1 MREKIKYTAFP
12 HVLGAVVAVSGI
24 SVLCGWIFD
33 IPLLKSIFS
42 GLATMKVN
50 TAIAFT
56 LIGFAL
62 LFRKP
67 NNSEV
72 SWPVQICAALAAI
85 IGLFTLAEYALQ
97 WDAGIDELFIQDHL
111 TAVERYPGRPSHMT
125 AFNFAILG
133 IAYLISP
140 SKSRGRVAEILSAL
154 GMLVAYVAIVGY
166 VLDVKTLYGAAFYS
180 SMALHT
186 SILFILVSTAIWWGT
201 SDNLLQKL
209 LCASGSAGI
218 LARRMVPF
226 ALVVPIALSS
236 LWLYG
241 ARAGLYDK
249 EFGWA
254 LLVVTNV
261 IFLIGFIIVAA
272 RPIKNLERER
282 LNITTEL
289 ENRAAE
295 LAAVNR
301 RLESLSNT
309 DPLTGVGNRRA
320 FNARLT
326 QELETISRYHM
337 PLSLMLV
344 DLDEF
349 KPYND
354 EFGHAAGD
362 DALVAV
368 ATILKDHARK
378 TDFVARIGGDEFAII
393 LTETNINGATIQA
406 ERFQHGIK
414 SFDWPLRQITVS
426 IGIAQA
432 LEVSNDFASLFH
444 AADKA
449 LYRVKKDHGE
459 RRHA

>member
-1 MREKIKYTAFP
+1 
-12 HVLGAVVAVSGI
+12 
-24 SVLCGWIFD
+24 
-33 IPLLKSIFS
+33 
-42 GLATMKVN
+42 
-50 TAIAFT
+50 
-56 LIGFAL
+56 
-62 LFRKP
+62 
-67 NNSEV
+67 
-72 SWPVQICAALAAI
+72 
-85 IGLFTLAEYALQ
+85 
-97 WDAGIDELFIQDHL
+97 
-111 TAVERYPGRPSHMT
+111 
-125 AFNFAILG
+125 
-133 IAYLISP
+133 
-140 SKSRGRVAEILSAL
+140 VAEVLSAL
-154 GMLVAYVAIVGY
+154 GMLVAYVAIIGY
-166 VLDVKTLYGAAFYS
+166 VLGVNTLYGAAFYS

-186 SILFILVSTAIWWGT
+186 SILFILVSAAIWWGT
-201 SDNLLQKL
+201 PDNLLHKL

-218 LARRMVPF
+218 LARRMFPF

-241 ARAGLYDK
+241 ARADLYDK

-261 IFLIGFIIVAA
+261 IFLIGFIVVAA

-354 EFGHAAGD
+354 KFGHAAGD

-406 ERFQHGIK
+406 ERFQRGIK

-444 AADKA
+444 AADEA
-449 LYRVKKDHGE
+449 LYRVKKEHRE
-459 RRHA
+459 REHV